1 MPNLYLKIDIDTEV
15 FTESGQKME
24 ETIESIGNIVIQ
36 YKGFSDVEFN
46 YGIYVDKDDFI
57 KDYELT
63 ISEKSPYK
71 IRIKG
76 LAKPKVKPEL
86 IQEFHMDKKK
96 NFVLSEVHVSPF
108 EILQTKKSKK
118 PKKMECLASIKKPK

>member
-1 MPNLYLKIDIDTEV
+1 MPNLYLKIDIDTEL
-15 FTESGQKME
+15 FTESGKKMK
-24 ETIESIGNIVIQ
+24 ETIERINNIVIQ

-46 YGIYVDKDDFI
+46 YDIYVDKDDFI

-76 LAKPKVKPEL
+76 LAKAKVKPEL
-86 IQEFHMDKKK
+86 IQEFNMDKKK
-96 NFVLSEVHVSPF
+96 NFVLSKF
-108 EILQTKKSKK
+108 
-118 PKKMECLASIKKPK
+118 M

>member
-15 FTESGQKME
+15 FTESGKKMK
-24 ETIESIGNIVIQ
+24 ETIERINNIVIQ

-46 YGIYVDKDDFI
+46 YDIYVDKDEFI

-76 LAKPKVKPEL
+76 LAKAKVKPEL
-86 IQEFHMDKKK
+86 IHDFNMDKKK
-96 NFVLSEVHVSPF
+96 NFVLSQVHVSPF
-108 EILQTKKSKK
+108 EMLQTKKSKK